1 MVNVKVVGSGCPTC
15 EKLAQMVRDTAQE
28 AGVEISLEKVT
39 DVNRFADLGLALTPG
54 LIIDDD
60 LKSSG
65 KLPTESTLKQWL
77 KKADSGS

>member
-1 MVNVKVVGSGCPTC
+1 MVHVKVVGSGCLTC
-15 EKLAQMVRDTAQE
+15 EKLAQMVQDAAQE
-28 AGVEISLEKVT
+28 AGIEIALEKIT
-39 DVNRFADLGLALTPG
+39 DVNQFADLGVVLTPG
-54 LIIDDD
+54 LFIDDD